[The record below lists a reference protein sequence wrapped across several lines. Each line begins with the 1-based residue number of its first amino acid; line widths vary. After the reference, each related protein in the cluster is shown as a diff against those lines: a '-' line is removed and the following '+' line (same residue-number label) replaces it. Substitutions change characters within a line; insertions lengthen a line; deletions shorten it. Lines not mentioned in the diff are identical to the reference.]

1 MSGTSED
8 QPAVTDPASGMSRR
22 RFLRGAAVAAI
33 ATDAALGR
41 STHGAEPG
49 AGRAAEP
56 NPTALNTVISGEVKV
71 TLNVNDQDRPVAVEP
86 RTTLLSAL
94 RDRLDPAITGP
105 KLVCDAGTCG
115 ACTVLLNGKP
125 VYGCSVL
132 AIDAVGKKVTT
143 VEGLGT
149 PDRMNP
155 VQAAFVDKDAMMCGF
170 CTPGFVTTLS
180 ALLRDNPKPDE
191 QQVREAC
198 KGNFC
203 RCGTYPH
210 VFEAALAAAAAGKP
224 AK

>member
-1 MSGTSED
+1 MSED
-8 QPAVTDPASGMSRR
+8 QPTVTQPATGMTRR

-41 STHGAEPG
+41 TTLAAEPTPG
-49 AGRAAEP
+49 AAAAEP
-56 NPTALNTVISGEVKV
+56 NPTALNTVIAGEVKV
-71 TLNVNDQDRPVAVEP
+71 TLNVNDQERPVTVEP
-86 RTTLLSAL
+86 RTTLLNAL
-94 RDRLDPAITGP
+94 RDRLDPAVTGP

-155 VQAAFVDKDAMMCGF
+155 VQAAFVEKDAMMCGF
-170 CTPGFVTTLS
+170 CTSGFVTTIS
-180 ALLRDNPKPDE
+180 ALVRDNPRPTE

-210 VFEAALAAAAAGKP
+210 VFDAALAAAGKGV
-224 AK
+224 K